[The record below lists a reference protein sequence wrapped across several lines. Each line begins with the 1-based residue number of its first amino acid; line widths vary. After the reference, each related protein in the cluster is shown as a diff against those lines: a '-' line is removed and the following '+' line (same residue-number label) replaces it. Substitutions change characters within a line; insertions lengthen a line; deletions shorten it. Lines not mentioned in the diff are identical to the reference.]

1 MLMECKE
8 LIDKAVCD
16 KGYAWNPSN
25 CECEC
30 DKSCDVGEYLDY
42 ENCKCR
48 KKLVDKLVEECNE
61 NIDEAKLTEIALFE
75 HKNECVCYYTVFIV
89 LAVIALT
96 VSIGIGAFLPINTSS
111 VIKKMFLYMI
121 MFIKQKVINHIK

>member
-1 MLMECKE
+1 M
-8 LIDKAVCD
+8 
-16 KGYAWNPSN
+16 
-25 CECEC
+25 
-30 DKSCDVGEYLDY
+30 
-42 ENCKCR
+42 
-48 KKLVDKLVEECNE
+48 EECTE
-61 NIDEAKLTEIALFE
+61 NIDETKLSKIALFE

-121 MFIKQKVINHIK
+121 ISIK

>member
-1 MLMECKE
+1 M
-8 LIDKAVCD
+8 
-16 KGYAWNPSN
+16 
-25 CECEC
+25 
-30 DKSCDVGEYLDY
+30 
-42 ENCKCR
+42 
-48 KKLVDKLVEECNE
+48 EECNE

-121 MFIKQKVINHIK
+121 MFIMQKIINHINCG

>member
-1 MLMECKE
+1 M
-8 LIDKAVCD
+8 
-16 KGYAWNPSN
+16 
-25 CECEC
+25 
-30 DKSCDVGEYLDY
+30 
-42 ENCKCR
+42 
-48 KKLVDKLVEECNE
+48 EECTE
-61 NIDEAKLTEIALFE
+61 DIDETKLSKIALFE

-121 MFIKQKVINHIK
+121 MFIKQKIIINCIKWE

>member
-1 MLMECKE
+1 M
-8 LIDKAVCD
+8 IDKGGCD

-25 CECEC
+25 CEYEC
-30 DKSCDVGEYLDY
+30 DKSCNVGEYLDH

-48 KKLVDKLVEECNE
+48 KRLVDKLVEECSE

-75 HKNECVCYYTVFIV
+75 HWNECVCSYTVCIV

-96 VSIGIGAFLPINTSS
+96 VSIGVGAYFPLNTSV

-121 MFIKQKVINHIK
+121 MFIKQKIINHIKWEK